1 MKVRNGFVSNSS
13 TSSFILLGNWS
24 NLDKVSFDNPNV
36 YYVAW
41 TDKMYGEGGAIQH
54 IIIKDETMLKELKR
68 LEEEKHWNFDVMETY
83 KLEWDGGEI
92 EFNKSD
98 PNLPEKIIIIYGEC
112 DQNTIYDFKG
122 LQGEL
127 KWSETIENQD

>member
-41 TDKMYGEGGAIQH
+41 TNELYGESGTIH